1 MNINPSTSTMSTTSP
16 TLTANQKRA
25 LLFNINEPLEILIQ
39 EFDNDWWPLVSNI
52 WTGFSYRNHVNGNSW
67 KSFTCRFT
75 KHNQSSLRKEGIPLE
90 KRQKMKTRPPEL
102 CFAKIKVS
110 QFISEQKVRVER
122 YNDLPDHTYSL
133 DESEKLKRSQV
144 VRTLVEQEALK
155 NYRPP
160 AIVSAVKEFATE
172 KLGLNESVK
181 ELRRKEVTNIKSK
194 VRGSLDTHLI
204 GNPNRELDI
213 QETIIFLKKQGYLV
227 ERYEVIHKPTSG
239 FVFIHPNQ
247 INNLEQYGWLTLIDS
262 THKTNRYDFRLFTL
276 HIRNT
281 YGCWDV
287 GAHFFVS
294 NKDCDTVS
302 KALKIIRKFGNR
314 WKPRYFLADQSHVEA
329 NSIKIAFPGLKYGE
343 QECDVIFCT
352 VHVMRTWMSKIYDS
366 KTWQK
371 MIQAM
376 HKITKVGC
384 ESIIQQAIDECPVP
398 TIKQYIKRNF
408 MKNTHQWALWAR
420 ELKKSTSPKY
430 GLIGACH
437 KIVALDEKKRSDS
450 EYVSFEFRTK
460 NISAIGIDHVILHE
474 IHKFPFPVQQML
486 VNEFNA
492 VQGRIEKGKPTPG
505 LISLNCNC
513 LFFRQF
519 LLPCRHIFHE
529 HVYGDIKLLTV
540 DIWEKFQKMFEE
552 AGFEIYMHR
561 ELVEIEE
568 PKKTEA
574 EKAAENRRLTINE
587 LMERT
592 RDIYWRVEEKNNP
605 EQTCMFI
612 QELNTC
618 LEPVLN
624 NKINEILAV
633 E

>member
-1 MNINPSTSTMSTTSP
+1 
-16 TLTANQKRA
+16 
-25 LLFNINEPLEILIQ
+25 
-39 EFDNDWWPLVSNI
+39 
-52 WTGFSYRNHVNGNSW
+52 
-67 KSFTCRFT
+67 
-75 KHNQSSLRKEGIPLE
+75 
-90 KRQKMKTRPPEL
+90 MKTRPPEL

-122 YNDLPDHTYSL
+122 YNDLPDYTHLL
-133 DESEKLKRSQV
+133 DKSEKFKRSQV

-160 AIVSAVKEFATE
+160 AIVSAVKEFAT
-172 KLGLNESVK
+172 GLNESVK

-204 GNPNRELDI
+204 GNLNRELDI

-281 YGCWDV
+281 YGCWNV
-287 GAHFFVS
+287 EAHFF
-294 NKDCDTVS
+294 
-302 KALKIIRKFGNR
+302 
-314 WKPRYFLADQSHVEA
+314 
-329 NSIKIAFPGLKYGE
+329 
-343 QECDVIFCT
+343 
-352 VHVMRTWMSKIYDS
+352 
-366 KTWQK
+366 
-371 MIQAM
+371 
-376 HKITKVGC
+376 ITKVGC
-384 ESIIQQAIDECPVP
+384 ESIIQQAIDEYPVP

-408 MKNTHQWALWAR
+408 MKNTHQWALWAQQHSLLLLQVTTTNPLELYHS

-460 NISAIGIDHVILHE
+460 NISAIGVGHVILHE

-486 VNEFNA
+486 VNEFHA

-519 LLPCRHIFHE
+519 LLPCRHIFHK

-552 AGFEIYMHR
+552 AGFKIYMHR

-574 EKAAENRRLTINE
+574 EKAAEN
-587 LMERT
+587 
-592 RDIYWRVEEKNNP
+592 
-605 EQTCMFI
+605 
-612 QELNTC
+612 
-618 LEPVLN
+618 
-624 NKINEILAV
+624 
-633 E
+633 

>member
-16 TLTANQKRA
+16 TLTTNQKRA
-25 LLFNINEPLEILIQ
+25 LLFNINEPLEIPIQ
-39 EFDNDWWPLVSNI
+39 EFDNDWWPFVSNI
-52 WTGFSYRNHVNGNSW
+52 WTG
-67 KSFTCRFT
+67 
-75 KHNQSSLRKEGIPLE
+75 
-90 KRQKMKTRPPEL
+90 PPEL

-122 YNDLPDHTYSL
+122 YNDSPDHTHSL

-281 YGCWDV
+281 YGYWDV

-294 NKDCDTVS
+294 NEDCDTVS

-366 KTWQK
+366 KTRQK

-420 ELKKSTSPKY
+420 QHSPLLLQVTTTNPLESYHSELKKSTSPKY

-437 KIVALDEKKRSDS
+437 KIVALDEKKHSDS
-450 EYVSFEFRTK
+450 EYVSFEFHTK

-513 LFFRQF
+513 LFFRRF

>member
-16 TLTANQKRA
+16 TLTANQKHA

-52 WTGFSYRNHVNGNSW
+52 WTGS
-67 KSFTCRFT
+67 
-75 KHNQSSLRKEGIPLE
+75 QKEGIPLE
-90 KRQKMKTRPPEL
+90 KCQKMKTRPPEL

-122 YNDLPDHTYSL
+122 YNDLPDYTHLL
-133 DESEKLKRSQV
+133 DKSEKFKRSQV

-160 AIVSAVKEFATE
+160 AIVSAVKEFAT
-172 KLGLNESVK
+172 GLNESVK

-204 GNPNRELDI
+204 GNLNRELDI

-281 YGCWDV
+281 YGCWNV
-287 GAHFFVS
+287 EAHFF
-294 NKDCDTVS
+294 
-302 KALKIIRKFGNR
+302 FGNR

-343 QECDVIFCT
+343 QECDIIFYT

-366 KTWQK
+366 KTRQK
-371 MIQAM
+371 MIYAM

-384 ESIIQQAIDECPVP
+384 ESIIQQAIDEYPVP

-408 MKNTHQWALWAR
+408 MKNTHQWALWAQQHSLLLLQVTTTNPLELYHS

-460 NISAIGIDHVILHE
+460 NISAIGVGHVILHE

-486 VNEFNA
+486 VNEFHA

-519 LLPCRHIFHE
+519 LLPCRHIFHK

-552 AGFEIYMHR
+552 AGFKIYMHR

-574 EKAAENRRLTINE
+574 EKAAEN
-587 LMERT
+587 
-592 RDIYWRVEEKNNP
+592 
-605 EQTCMFI
+605 
-612 QELNTC
+612 
-618 LEPVLN
+618 
-624 NKINEILAV
+624 
-633 E
+633 